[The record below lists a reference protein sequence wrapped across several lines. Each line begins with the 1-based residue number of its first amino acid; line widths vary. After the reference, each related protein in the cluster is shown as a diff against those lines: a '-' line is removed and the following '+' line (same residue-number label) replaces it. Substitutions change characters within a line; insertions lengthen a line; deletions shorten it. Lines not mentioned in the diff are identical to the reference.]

1 MAYDFGGLGAA
12 TVFDFTLSDIGTPR
26 VHGKGKRLAW
36 MLAADTISLT
46 TVQDGGIISV
56 VNDMTK
62 LNVSAVS
69 QELLDFTK
77 AIGSESRIQI
87 LLLFLDGQE
96 RTVNQITEAV
106 GLGQP
111 TTSEHLAI
119 MKRAGILEAE
129 KRGKEVYYRPD
140 RIQVAHY
147 LDVISGLLKKC
158 C

>member
-1 MAYDFGGLGAA
+1 M
-12 TVFDFTLSDIGTPR
+12 
-26 VHGKGKRLAW
+26 
-36 MLAADTISLT
+36 
-46 TVQDGGIISV
+46 QNGGIISV

-62 LNVSAVS
+62 PNVSAVS

-96 RTVNQITEAV
+96 RTVNQITGAV

-140 RIQVAHY
+140 RIQIAHY
-147 LDVISGLLKKC
+147 LDVISDLLKKC